1 MAVFANDSE
10 TFVEE
15 ASLAGA
21 LHDCTQF
28 AHVQPD
34 ALAAR
39 ADVNFHSTTGFRGQF
54 LAAFRAMHPVRF
66 LQSLFLSF
74 RLGLLL
80 FGQFG
85 HPLLHF
91 LHPDVLV
98 FKFVWL
104 HSFELFRPDRAS
116 CSKARRLMLL
126 NDK

>member
-1 MAVFANDSE
+1 MAVLANDSQ

-15 ASLAGA
+15 TSLTRA
-21 LHDCTQF
+21 LHDGAQF

-39 ADVNFHSTTGFRGQF
+39 ADVNLHGTAGFRGQF
-54 LAAFRAMHPVRF
+54 LAAFRAMHPVCF
-66 LQSLFLSF
+66 LEPMSLGL

-80 FGQFG
+80 FCQSG
-85 HPLLHF
+85 HSLLHF

-98 FKFVWL
+98 FKFAWF
-104 HSFELFRPDRAS
+104 HSFDLFRPERAS
-116 CSKARRLMLL
+116 SSSSRRLTLL

>member
-28 AHVQPD
+28 THIQPD
-34 ALAAR
+34 ALATGAY
-39 ADVNFHSTTGFRGQF
+39 VNLHGTAGFRGQF

-66 LQSLFLSF
+66 LQSLLLGF

-80 FGQFG
+80 FGQSG
-85 HPLLHF
+85 HSLLHF
-91 LHPDVLV
+91 LHPDVLI
-98 FKFVWL
+98 FKFVWF
-104 HSFELFRPDRAS
+104 HSFDSLW
-116 CSKARRLMLL
+116 
-126 NDK
+126 